1 MSRIGQTREH
11 CLLAFTLGI
20 TNMIVCCNKMDDYYV
35 KYASVRYDQIKVE
48 VLQFLK
54 KVGYK
59 TESMPF
65 IPISGWVGDNLI
77 QKSSNTP
84 WYRGPTL
91 LEALD
96 NIDPPKRATD
106 KPLRIPLQDIYK
118 IGGIGIILF
127 GKI

>member
-1 MSRIGQTREH
+1 
-11 CLLAFTLGI
+11 
-20 TNMIVCCNKMDDYYV
+20 MIVCCNKMDDYYV